1 MSFLSGKK
9 ASEKLGVHY
18 RTLYNWEKKGKI
30 EVMRSPGGKR
40 FYNVEKY
47 LQDNNKEE
55 EIKLKKNICYIRVS
69 THNQKSDLEN
79 QRKEMKNLYPDYE
92 LIEDIGS
99 GINFNRLGFRKIIK
113 YAINGEINKVVVLYK
128 DRLCRF
134 GYNFIEDLI
143 KEYSNGIIEIVHSV
157 KEKEPQ
163 EELVMDVLQVMN
175 VFVAKMNGLRKYKI

>member
-47 LQDNNKEE
+47 LQDNNKDQ
-55 EIKLKKNICYIRVS
+55 EIKLKRNICYIRVS

-79 QRKEMKNLYPDYE
+79 QRKEMINLYPDYE

-99 GINFNRLGFRKIIK
+99 GINFNRLGFRKIIR
-113 YAINGEINKVVVLYK
+113 YAINGEINKIVVFYFANNK
-128 DRLCRF
+128 HEKSIIFACS
-134 GYNFIEDLI
+134 NNIECIWDN
-143 KEYSNGIIEIVHSV
+143 YSIHKCTSSDQDWVWEFDTKFTV
-157 KEKEPQ
+157 
-163 EELVMDVLQVMN
+163 
-175 VFVAKMNGLRKYKI
+175 